1 MAKRK
6 MERKAYL
13 VLYACS
19 LTRAV
24 HMELLKSLE
33 VAEFVPSLKRLI
45 ARRGRPEIIYSDNAT
60 TFKAAEKWLRLAQKD
75 EKLNLFLT
83 KRKIEWRFNLSRAPW
98 WLGAFERLIGLFKRS
113 FYKSVGNGRLTWEEL
128 SEVILDVE
136 VALNNRPLSYVEDE
150 IEQPV
155 LTPNKL
161 LHINPNDLPEV
172 KPHHQESTDLRK
184 RAKQLK
190 KYKDQMWRRWT
201 QEYIRGLREHH
212 KQRNGGKQ
220 SDYPN
225 HGDVVTIEGEERNR
239 NMWKI
244 GILEDLIRGR
254 DGVVRGV
261 RLRTAKG
268 RLERAV
274 QQLYPLELSCDL
286 DPKGELN
293 PAAPESQPK
302 PRRDAAVAAEVTMQQ
317 HVETEEW

>member
-1 MAKRK
+1 MAEVRERYWKLRRLVKQVKSKCYGCVKFRAQSFQNPPEGRLPTTRTQGSTPFQVLGVDFAGPLRYMGKGK
-6 MERKAYL
+6 MERKTYL

-24 HMELLKSLE
+24 HMELLISLK

-45 ARRGRPEIIYSDNAT
+45 AKRGRPEIIYSDNAT

-83 KRKIEWRFNLSRAPW
+83 KRKIEWRFNLSRAPC
-98 WLGAFERLIGLFKRS
+98 
-113 FYKSVGNGRLTWEEL
+113 
-128 SEVILDVE
+128 
-136 VALNNRPLSYVEDE
+136 YVEDE

-172 KPHHQESTDLRK
+172 KPHQQESTDLRK
-184 RAKQLK
+184 RAKQLR

-201 QEYIRGLREHH
+201 REYIRGLRERH

-225 HGDVVTIEGEERNR
+225 HGDVVTIESEEKNR
-239 NMWKI
+239 NMWK
-244 GILEDLIRGR
+244 
-254 DGVVRGV
+254 V
-261 RLRTAKG
+261 
-268 RLERAV
+268 
-274 QQLYPLELSCDL
+274 

-293 PAAPESQPK
+293 PAAPEFQPK
-302 PRRDAAVAAEVTMQQ
+302 PRRDAAVAAEVRMQQ